1 MAFECSAFTHNCTY
15 GGYELIVFV
24 TSFDILSLEIIIPMV
39 TLVSPEILTHPA
51 KFEWRFGALFYLLLI
66 LLANTLH
73 RNFFIPQLQ
82 QRAQIIKYVSSIAP
96 APIHRKI
103 VSVVFNAL
111 RER

>member
-1 MAFECSAFTHNCTY
+1 M
-15 GGYELIVFV
+15 LI
-24 TSFDILSLEIIIPMV
+24 SDSKKRLQINSDKRKKILMFLLENRYSN
-39 TLVSPEILTHPA
+39 L
-51 KFEWRFGALFYLLLI
+51 
-66 LLANTLH
+66 

-96 APIHRKI
+96 APIHREI

>member
-1 MAFECSAFTHNCTY
+1 M
-15 GGYELIVFV
+15 
-24 TSFDILSLEIIIPMV
+24 
-39 TLVSPEILTHPA
+39 
-51 KFEWRFGALFYLLLI
+51 FYLLLI

-73 RNFFIPQLQ
+73 RNFFITQLQ

-96 APIHRKI
+96 APIHREI